1 MSSTG
6 SPEFSYRDRIARATG
21 LIRALTG
28 VLDATVEG
36 DAERIRSVMVVAEPA
51 LSPWEVTRNI
61 QSALLASM
69 GLPIERAIIEVRR
82 PDGEAAAAVHPESA
96 PARQAGAPPAAV
108 QPATPAARG
117 NGHRNGHGNTAAN
130 GARIVHNGKDS
141 GSGAPGT
148 RLPRGN
154 GHGHGH
160 SQAAATVSLHGR
172 PGPAVARLD
181 LESRGTGR
189 IVCRAVIAGRDRI
202 AVGEAEGPDTP
213 AGRLEA
219 AARAVLEAAPAAATE
234 LEAVREI
241 ELAGRRYVVVAV
253 RRWSDRELT
262 YRAEVAPVDASPE
275 AAAAHAALGTIL
287 R

>member
-6 SPEFSYRDRIARATG
+6 SPDSSYRDRIARATG

-28 VLDATVEG
+28 VLDASVEG
-36 DAERIRSVMVVAEPA
+36 DAERIRSVTVVAEPA

-82 PDGEAAAAVHPESA
+82 PDGEPALARPEPAAASQV
-96 PARQAGAPPAAV
+96 GAAPAAV

-117 NGHRNGHGNTAAN
+117 NGQRNASNTAAN
-130 GARIVHNGKDS
+130 GARIVHNGK
-141 GSGAPGT
+141 GNGQGAPANGK
-148 RLPRGN
+148 RVPGANGN
-154 GHGHGH
+154 GHG
-160 SQAAATVSLHGR
+160 AAAPVTLHGR

-181 LESRGTGR
+181 LETRGTGR
-189 IVCRAVIAGRDRI
+189 IVCRAVIATRDRI

-253 RRWSDRELT
+253 RRWSDRELA
-262 YRAEVAPVDASPE
+262 YKAEVAPVDTSPE

-287 R
+287 Q